1 MAPVSSPPVEGA
13 AHFSQH
19 LGFTVE
25 RSESGHVWLRLP
37 VLRHLRNRSGRSMH
51 GGVLAAFVDSAVA
64 AALHSLYDD
73 DPQVS
78 GWSTL
83 ELNISYL
90 APAAGNEVTAEAQV
104 LRAGRSMAVG
114 EVTIFAADGTPAAVG
129 RASYRL
135 WREG

>member
-1 MAPVSSPPVEGA
+1 MEGA

-25 RSESGHVWLRLP
+25 RAEGGHVWLRLP
-37 VLRHLRNRSGRSMH
+37 MLRHLRNRSGRSMH

-73 DPQVS
+73 DPQVT

-90 APAAGNEVTAEAQV
+90 APAAGNEVTAEARV
-104 LRAGRSMAVG
+104 LRAGRTMVVG